1 MYNRHSLVDTI
12 AALSTAPGQA
22 AIAVLRVSGPEAI
35 SIVNEGFKGKNL
47 KKAESH
53 TAHLGYLMD
62 EKGGVIDQVV
72 VTLFRGPHSYTGED
86 TVEIS
91 GHGSTWIQQAIL
103 NRLIQLGA
111 RAAGPGEFTFRAFV
125 YGRMDISQAEGV
137 ADLIAASSKAEARLA
152 LSHLRGGISKEIA
165 GLRTRLIEF
174 ASLLELELDF
184 GEEQVEFANRSQLK
198 SLLEEAILKVQSLV
212 DSFRLGNAIKQG
224 INTVIAGRPNAGKS
238 TLLNALLQEERAI
251 VSDIPGTTRDTI
263 EEVLHIEGIPF
274 RLIDTAGIRE
284 AQDQIEVLGVQRT
297 LDKIEQSSILVYV
310 FDVTLLKPADV
321 RADVTALRRPDHEI
335 ILVPNKMDLH
345 PHAHPEDYV
354 MDGIGRDDI
363 IPTSARNNMNIVYL
377 RQRLLQSITG
387 NHDLLSQNIVSN
399 SRHLDCLLRVKEHLG
414 RALEQLKS
422 GGGHELI
429 AMDIRQA
436 LHFLGEITGEVTTED
451 LLESI
456 FTRFCIGK

>member
-1 MYNRHSLVDTI
+1 MYNRHSLDDTI

-321 RADVTALRRPDHEI
+321 RADVTALRRPDQEI

>member
-1 MYNRHSLVDTI
+1 MYSRHSLDDTI

-22 AIAVLRVSGPEAI
+22 AIAVIRVSGPEAI
-35 SIVNEGFKGKNL
+35 PIVNEGFKGKDLENP
-47 KKAESH
+47 ESH

-62 EKGGVIDQVV
+62 AKGEIIDQVV

-91 GHGSTWIQQAIL
+91 CHGSTYIQQSVL

-111 RAAGPGEFTFRAFV
+111 RAAGPGEFTFRAFIH
-125 YGRMDISQAEGV
+125 GRMDITQAEGV
-137 ADLIAASSKAEARLA
+137 ADLIAAGSKAEAQVA
-152 LSHLRGGISKEIA
+152 MSHLRGGISKEIA
-165 GLRTRLIEF
+165 ALRVRLIDF

-184 GEEQVEFANRSQLK
+184 SEEEVEFADRGQLK
-198 SLLEEAILKVQSLV
+198 KLLDEAIHKVKLLV

-251 VSDIPGTTRDTI
+251 VSDIAGTTRDTI
-263 EEVLHIEGIPF
+263 EEILHIDGIPF

-284 AQDQIEVLGVQRT
+284 AQDQIEAIGVQRT
-297 LDKIEQSSILVYV
+297 RDKIRQSSILLYV
-310 FDVTLLKPADV
+310 FDVTELKPAQVQSDIAV
-321 RADVTALRRPDHEI
+321 LKHPDLEI
-335 ILVPNKMDLH
+335 ILIPNKMDLN
-345 PHAHPEDYV
+345 PYAHPEEYV
-354 MDGIGRDDI
+354 MDGITRSDI

-377 RQRLLQSITG
+377 KERLLQSIFQDNTR
-387 NHDLLSQNIVSN
+387 LAQNILTN
-399 SRHLDCLLRVKEHLG
+399 SRHVDCLQKVNEHLG
-414 RALEQLKS
+414 RALTQVNS
-422 GGGHELI
+422 NSGHELI

-436 LHFLGEITGEVTTED
+436 LHYLGEITGEISTDD